1 LKIAIT
7 GSQGFIGLYV
17 LDQLLKCSNID
28 IVIISRNLLNFNS
41 LIGKV
46 SIVQCDIYTPPENLF
61 EQLGYPNL
69 LIHLAWDNLS
79 DYYSLQHF
87 QRDLPKHYK
96 FLENLIT
103 SGLSSVLVTG
113 TCLEY
118 GLYSGELIETQV
130 CHPNNPYAYA
140 KLALY
145 NQLKFLQQVFP
156 FSLTWARLFYM
167 YGKGQLNKSL
177 YSQFQNAIR
186 EGQSSFKMS
195 QGEQL
200 RDYLPVAEVANYL
213 VQLALQ
219 NQSSDIVNVC
229 SGNPI
234 SVRRLVESWIES
246 SGTSITLDLGYY
258 SYPTYEPMAFW
269 GNCSKLRE
277 ILSQ

>member
-1 LKIAIT
+1 MKVAIT
-7 GSQGFIGLYV
+7 GSQGFIGRHV
-17 LDQLLKCSNID
+17 LNQLSQQKNFD
-28 IVIISRNLLNFNS
+28 IVVIARNSRSVNS
-41 LIGKV
+41 LSPKASTIE
-46 SIVQCDIYTPPENLF
+46 CDIYAPPDHLF
-61 EQLGYPNL
+61 EQLGYPDL

-87 QRDLPKHYK
+87 QRNLPKHYK

-130 CHPNNPYAYA
+130 CQPNNPYAYA

-145 NQLKFLQQVFP
+145 NQLKFLQKVFP
-156 FSLTWARLFYM
+156 FSLTWTRLFYM
-167 YGKGQLNKSL
+167 YGNGQLNKSL
-177 YSQFQNAIR
+177 YSQFQNAIY

-200 RDYLPVAEVANYL
+200 RDYLPVTEVANYL

-219 NQSSDIVNVC
+219 NKSNDIVNVC
-229 SGNPI
+229 SGKPI
-234 SVRRLVESWIES
+234 SVRRLVESWVQS
-246 SGTSITLDLGYY
+246 SDANITLDLGH
-258 SYPTYEPMAFW
+258 YPYLTHEPMAFW
-269 GNCSKLRE
+269 GNCSKLQG
-277 ILSQ
+277 ILTQ